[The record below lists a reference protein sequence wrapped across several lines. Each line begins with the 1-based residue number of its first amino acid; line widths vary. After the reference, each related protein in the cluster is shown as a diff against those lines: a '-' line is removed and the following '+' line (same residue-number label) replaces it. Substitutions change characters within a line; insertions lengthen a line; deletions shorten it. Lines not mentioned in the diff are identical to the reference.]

1 MNKLTK
7 VGCSALCG
15 SLAAISAANAG
26 DLTVTG
32 GADMT
37 WVSLS
42 KQVTGNPIGIGSN
55 FSLKGA
61 GELDNGWTVDLTIAH
76 TNAGAYSSA
85 VVDLGL
91 GSLGKINFNS
101 GDSGNGVQAY
111 DDMMPTAWEEAHGAG
126 LATGVR
132 GLTSGV
138 GPTTNVQYTF
148 PSLAGS
154 TLAVAW
160 APQMGS
166 TDVADKASGGMTG
179 ATGANAGGLDISLNM
194 NPTFGTELLSG
205 LNIFVAG
212 HEGKVYD
219 NGAQD
224 DHKAQATVGLTFDIG
239 PISIGQQFSG
249 EYTGAETTADTNVY
263 KATLFGIAFNVSDDL
278 SISYGTAESEK
289 KGHSSSMNGVA
300 APLIKV
306 SSVQAAYTMGG
317 ASMRIAHVEVENK
330 LFSSS
335 TTADQDATIVS
346 LGLAF

>member
-37 WVSLS
+37 WVSKS
-42 KQVTGNPIGIGSN
+42 GQVTGNPIGIGSN
-55 FSLKGA
+55 FSLKGD
-61 GELDNGWTVDLTIAH
+61 GELDNGWTVGLTIAH
-76 TNAGAYSSA
+76 TNGGAYSSA
-85 VVDLGL
+85 VIDLGL
-91 GSLGKINFNS
+91 GGLGSINFNS

-138 GPTTNVQYTF
+138 GPSMNVQYTF
-148 PSLAGS
+148 PTLAGS
-154 TLAVAW
+154 TLKVAY
-160 APQMGS
+160 APRMGV
-166 TDVADKASGGMTG
+166 TDTADKATSGVTSGDDAEG
-179 ATGANAGGLDISLNM
+179 YDITLNM

-212 HEGKVYD
+212 HEGKQYD

-224 DHKAQATVGLTFDIG
+224 DHTAQATIGLTFDIG

-249 EYTGAETTADTNVY
+249 EYTGVETAAATNVY

-278 SISYGTAESEK
+278 SISYGTVESEK
-289 KGHSSSMNGVA
+289 KGASSSSVGVA

-317 ASMRIAHVEVENK
+317 ASMRVAHVDVENK
-330 LFSSS
+330 LFSSAAG
-335 TTADQDATIVS
+335 ADQDAMILS